1 MLLNCIGT
9 AGSMW
14 PGHLGSPS
22 DKYSQTLLIAHH
34 HYLCFAL
41 PTLGPVIKC
50 VMIFSTAEI
59 YALSN
64 YCFLKVEIFILKSKK
79 KNLQYCGFFF
89 QLKSRY
95 TS

>member
-79 KNLQYCGFFF
+79 K
-89 QLKSRY
+89 KSAILWVLF
-95 TS
+95 SIKK